1 MLQNRF
7 FFWCSKLKYKTKTAY
22 LEDTQLEWNRLWS
35 MISELDVQLME
46 KRQIGKK
53 KTVAWTGKDVL
64 AHLYE
69 WHCMLL
75 RWHKEGKTRRPDM
88 PAKGYNWRMT
98 PELNLAIYE
107 KHREEPLRTIVRK
120 VKLSHSRVMKL
131 VEALSEKELVEP
143 NQFLWTGKLP
153 LCSFVAPNTV
163 SHYRWAQKKIRELS
177 KR

>member
-1 MLQNRF
+1 
-7 FFWCSKLKYKTKTAY
+7 
-22 LEDTQLEWNRLWS
+22 
-35 MISELDVQLME
+35 MIADVDVKLME
-46 KRQIGKK
+46 KRRSVKK
-53 KTVAWTGKDVL
+53 NTSKSTGKDVL

-75 RWHKEGKTRRPDM
+75 RWYKDGQTSQPDI

-98 PELNLAIYE
+98 PDLNLAIYE

-131 VEALSEKELVEP
+131 VETLSEEEFVEP

-177 KR
+177 KK